1 MTKDEL
7 IDKVKEQE
15 ERIADLE
22 ESIDRVITVIDKL
35 IRHTYMFN

>member
-7 IDKVKEQE
+7 IAKVKEQE

-22 ESIDRVITVIDKL
+22 ESLDRVITVIEKL